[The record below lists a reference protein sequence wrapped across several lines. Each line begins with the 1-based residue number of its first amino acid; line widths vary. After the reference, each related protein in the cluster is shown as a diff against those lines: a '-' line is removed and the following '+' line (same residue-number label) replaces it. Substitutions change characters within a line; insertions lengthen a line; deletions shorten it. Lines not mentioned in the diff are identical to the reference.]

1 MLETNPQPKPRP
13 FWQNIAIGVAL
24 LVIGGV
30 LSRFD
35 VAIMKASDPSEW
47 PGDLRRIIQFSEL
60 FAHGFGVL
68 LVVIGIWQMAP
79 RQRCY
84 IPRLLACVGFPPV
97 TAHLI
102 KLFVWRRRPTSFL
115 DIHMV
120 PHWPKSGDATWVS
133 SGSDMMFNVEYATQS
148 FPSAH
153 AALVCSLAIVLSFI
167 FPKGRFLFV
176 LVAVI
181 ASMQRFVFYAH
192 WPSDVAVGASL
203 AFLIA
208 GGLVQNW
215 GIGGLCGK
223 FEARELAKLNAA
235 NKPV

>member
-1 MLETNPQPKPRP
+1 ML
-13 FWQNIAIGVAL
+13 L
-24 LVIGGV
+24 LVVGGI
-30 LSRFD
+30 LSQFD
-35 VAIMKASDPSEW
+35 VAIMKMADPKDW
-47 PGDLRRIIQFSEL
+47 PGDLRRIIKFSEL

-68 LVVIGIWQMAP
+68 LVVIGIWQMTP
-79 RQRCY
+79 ERRCY

-97 TAHLI
+97 TAHLV
-102 KLFVWRRRPTSFL
+102 KLFVFRRRPTSFL
-115 DIHMV
+115 DPYLV
-120 PHWPKSGDATWVS
+120 PNWPDSPDATWVS
-133 SGSDMMFNVEYATQS
+133 NGSDLMFNVEYATQS

-153 AALVCSLAIVLSFI
+153 AALVCSLAIVLTFI
-167 FPKGRFLFV
+167 FPKGRFLFL

-223 FEARELAKLNAA
+223 FESRELAKLNALG
-235 NKPV
+235 KPV